1 MYQCVLVSMV
11 FSCVDSFKTF
21 AYHAHMLQKLQINRM
36 DFLLALYIACI
47 AISELMGAKTFPIA
61 TIGSFHLSASV
72 AIFVVP
78 LIYSVNDMITEV
90 FGKQRARS
98 VVRSG
103 LCMVALFMIF
113 SAFATALPS
122 TPRFAR
128 INPAYVAVFS
138 LSIRIA
144 ASSLTAFAVGEF
156 LDVFIFARLRAKFG
170 TKKLWLRTNASNF
183 IAQFFD
189 TTLFMFLA
197 FYAFN
202 VPFLANVSF
211 LFGLILPYWLL
222 KCFMSV
228 IETPLVYLGVRWL
241 RSEK

>member
-1 MYQCVLVSMV
+1 MYQCDTLCIVI
-11 FSCVDSFKTF
+11 SCVDRHNYNT
-21 AYHAHMLQKLQINRM
+21 YHAHMLKKLHIEHM

-47 AISELMGAKTFPIA
+47 AISELMGAKTFPIT

-78 LIYSVNDMITEV
+78 LIYSVNDVVTEV
-90 FGKQRARS
+90 FGKSRAQS
-98 VVRSG
+98 IVRSG
-103 LCMVALFMIF
+103 LFMVALFMLF
-113 SAFATALPS
+113 SLLAVALPS
-122 TPRFAR
+122 TPRFAKL
-128 INPAYVAVFS
+128 NPSYTIIFG
-138 LSIRIA
+138 LSARIA

-156 LDVFIFARLRAKFG
+156 LDVFLFAKIRQKLG

-183 IAQFFD
+183 IAQFVD

-197 FYAFN
+197 FYALN
-202 VPFLANVSF
+202 KPVNDNMLF
-211 LFGLILPYWLL
+211 LFGLILPYWFL

-241 RSEK
+241 KNTK